1 MSLPMLKGEV
11 AKELRKVL
19 ADMAWDKG
27 RILETGTGYG
37 ESAAFFAKEKPYWS
51 IYTVDG
57 FGLYG
62 DGRIYDQWDREK
74 VKKINEA
81 LPSNV
86 IQILGNSQKIS
97 WELLLDLL
105 FIDADH
111 SYEGCK
117 ADFDNYAHYVRFSG
131 FICFD
136 DYNQPNNPANGVKK
150 VVAEVLETGKYQVI
164 YEGFYCIILKK
175 LTRYAKSH

>member
-1 MSLPMLKGEV
+1 MSLPMLKDEV

-19 ADMAWDKG
+19 ADMHFIKG

-37 ESAAFFAKEKPYWS
+37 ESAAFFASEKFGWR

-57 FGLYG
+57 FGIYG

-74 VKKINEA
+74 VEKINKA
-81 LPSNV
+81 LPYNV
-86 IQILGNSQKIS
+86 IQILGNSQKIP
-97 WELLLDLL
+97 WELPIDLL

-117 ADFDNYAHYVRFSG
+117 ADFDNYAPYVEQFG

-136 DYNQPNNPANGVKK
+136 DYNQPNNPANEVKK
-150 VVAEVLETGKYQVI
+150 VVAEVLETGKYRVI
-164 YEGFYCIILKK
+164 YEGFYCIIIQK
-175 LTRYAKSH
+175 L